1 MLYAGIDVGKK
12 ICKMAIIGEE
22 LIYIGD
28 YDKNKLKGV
37 FAVGIDAPLSL
48 PSKGTLRECEK
59 KLLNLGIKLF
69 PSGAL
74 FFREIALMG
83 MKIAEELQSLGIQVF
98 EVYPYATR
106 VMKGI
111 APKAKKRS
119 KKGLEELRLALS
131 EIIKIPALTHDEI
144 DAILSALTV
153 KDFLEG
159 RGFVLNGDGA
169 IILPEKLNYI
179 EDLKEVAGID
189 FYST

>member
-1 MLYAGIDVGKK
+1 MLFAGIDVGKR

-28 YDKNKLKGV
+28 YDKSKLKGV
-37 FAVGIDAPLSL
+37 LAVGIDAPLSL
-48 PSKGTLRECEK
+48 PPKGTLRECEK
-59 KLLNLGIKLF
+59 KLLKLGIKLF

-74 FFREIALMG
+74 FFREIAFIG
-83 MKIAEELQSLGIQVF
+83 MKIAEELRSLGIQVF

-106 VMKGI
+106 IMKGI

-119 KKGLEELRLALS
+119 KEGLKELRLAIS

-153 KDFLEG
+153 KDFIEG
-159 RGFVLNGDGA
+159 RGFVLNGDGT
-169 IILPEKLNYI
+169 IILPKKTNFI
-179 EDLKEVAGID
+179 ENL
-189 FYST
+189 